1 MNNVA
6 FTCNIYIYTCNCHF
20 CMFKISWGP
29 KCWKKTI
36 CNYFVLQ
43 TLRQKQIPK
52 DILHLNITLYL
63 KMTRMTRWMGE
74 KLLAKSVDK
83 GMDEICTA
91 VYWKTF

>member
-6 FTCNIYIYTCNCHF
+6 FTCYIYIYTCNCHF

-43 TLRQKQIPK
+43 TLRQKQILK

-74 KLLAKSVDK
+74 KLLANSVDK